1 MARLSG
7 YKRYPVSGRTL
18 FQAESTISTGELVD
32 ISRGGACI
40 RSEVKPR
47 EGEEIVVRFTVQD
60 YPEVL
65 EVSGIVLHV
74 QSDSWA
80 VLFLEE
86 IVGLAKLLRYLDER
100 AQKQNDLRTRRTVQ
114 DPFFNKLLIGT

>member
-1 MARLSG
+1 MA
-7 YKRYPVSGRTL
+7 GRVL
-18 FQAESTISTGELVD
+18 FQAEILEATGELVD
-32 ISRGGACI
+32 ISRCGAFI
-40 RSEVKPR
+40 RSKVQPP
-47 EGEEIVVRFTVQD
+47 EGEDLVVRFTVQD